1 MEKVASLGKPMI
13 ISTGMSTEYEI
24 QAVIEKLNRWGVD
37 YALLHCNSTYP
48 ASIVDLN
55 LKYINKLKTLSNRVV
70 GYSGHERGCCLP
82 LLLFPWEPRLLSDIL
97 L

>member
-1 MEKVASLGKPMI
+1 MGI
-13 ISTGMSTEYEI
+13 
-24 QAVIEKLNRWGVD
+24 D

-70 GYSGHERGCCLP
+70 GYSGHERGYLP
-82 LLLFPWEPRLLSDIL
+82 TLAAVAMGAKIIERHFTLDNNAEGPDHSSSLEPSDFKQMVSI
-97 L
+97 